1 MIVLDDVSVRFDK
14 PVLTDVSL
22 RIERGE
28 LCGLLGAGGAGK
40 SVLLKVCCGL
50 LTPQSGSVYLGE
62 RNIHEL
68 DDAEMVVLRR
78 QIGMAFQNTALFD
91 FMNVRENI
99 AFPLTQDIEIS
110 QEEANTRITNILARV
125 SLPGIEDLS
134 PASLSGGMKK
144 RVSLAR
150 AMIHQPSYLFCD
162 DPTAGL
168 DPVTSARIFRMLDE
182 MRQEKGATT
191 IVASQ
196 DVEGLLRWCDSIALL
211 EGETL
216 VYHGPTATARRHPA
230 VNRFLTGTSA

>member
-1 MIVLDDVSVRFDK
+1 MIVLDHVSVGFDK

-22 RIERGE
+22 HIERGE

-78 QIGMAFQNTALFD
+78 EIGMAFQNTALFD

-99 AFPLTQDIEIS
+99 AFPLTQDIELS

-150 AMIHQPSYLFCD
+150 ATIHQPSYLFCD

-168 DPVTSARIFRMLDE
+168 DPVHERAHLPN
-182 MRQEKGATT
+182 A
-191 IVASQ
+191 
-196 DVEGLLRWCDSIALL
+196 
-211 EGETL
+211 
-216 VYHGPTATARRHPA
+216 
-230 VNRFLTGTSA
+230 